1 MLKRIKISRNKYSSN
16 FFKLSSYR
24 ILYNDNR
31 NFSNNISD
39 FKDYSFN
46 KGKKESLNIIKELNI
61 VDLNLIN
68 NRELLNKN
76 SFTENGK
83 MNSTLDNLNNLKNTN
98 LLGSN
103 ALQLRE
109 NLNTF
114 SQIIVLQQYLN
125 LMTAEENFKESNI
138 YLEES
143 NIENQNEAETEI
155 KTDEN
160 SYEKQIDEKL
170 DTFKIENETFYKKPI
185 SLIESSDLTIKA
197 EKMYENIDSNY
208 NYNDNRIHDKKV
220 FFRIIKKRLMKPP
233 LLSIVDLVYVLSL
246 IESNRKLKII
256 KECPNFL
263 NYVKSIIRKNLEKD
277 NLNHLLKFLNSNT
290 IAAETKSFYFIC
302 ILENLID
309 LIVKE
314 NINSSV
320 STYNLSINHLPQF
333 HSLIPIFENITV
345 EDLKNAFYNDDR
357 FKLTNMYLFI
367 ENVIYQ
373 LFDTLD
379 QKLIRDNVNIFINEN
394 VKEKYKINKFNI
406 TSESSFEY
414 MKILSIIKSKI
425 LPVYFNEE
433 ISKNDSSE
441 SINSS
446 QKSKII
452 KVKFN
457 NYNDMSSEKNSLN
470 IEFDSNFNA
479 LNIDENCLYNK
490 FTVKGMNEF
499 LKETDL
505 QYLEDMIK
513 FSESENEKIIDN
525 ESENSLELDIM
536 AEIKSKNRLICI
548 ISTIL
553 QFYTQFKNLVDYNLI
568 KKLSFQSEINKI
580 SDSTNKINSNSD
592 LISITNSM
600 KMNELKIETN
610 FHNIIK
616 IDFPYSIN
624 SHVEYFIQNFAL
636 KKNYLVKKESLEKIL
651 ELEVEKFDNISYSSI
666 INLLKVFY
674 EKSLSEIINKKSI
687 NKNILLF
694 IIQQKNDLG
703 HKISSL
709 ELKKLSKVVIEY
721 NITSSFL
728 FSFILEKTIE
738 YVDNSSEYNVN
749 EEFLLEIYSFA
760 YYFGKRINTYN
771 KINYLKDDIYNTSAF
786 KTFDQTIKGM
796 AYKGKIVNLK
806 RIYKILIENSLN
818 ESLYDP
824 HFIKYIINSFK
835 FDKYMNKI

>member
-16 FFKLSSYR
+16 FIKLSSYR
-24 ILYNDNR
+24 ILYNDKR
-31 NFSNNISD
+31 NFSNDISD

-61 VDLNLIN
+61 VDLNSIN

-83 MNSTLDNLNNLKNTN
+83 LNSTLDNLNNLKNTN

-155 KTDEN
+155 KIDEN

-197 EKMYENIDSNY
+197 DKIYENIDSNY

-233 LLSIVDLVYVLSL
+233 LLGIVDLVYVLSL

-277 NLNHLLKFLNSNT
+277 NLNHLLKFLNSNK

-345 EDLKNAFYNDDR
+345 EDLLNAFYNDNR

-379 QKLIRDNVNIFINEN
+379 PKLIRDNVNIFINEN

-441 SINSS
+441 SINSL

-457 NYNDMSSEKNSLN
+457 NYNDMSPDKNSIN
-470 IEFDSNFNA
+470 IEFDSNFNV

-490 FTVKGMNEF
+490 FTVLGMNEF

-548 ISTIL
+548 ISIIL
-553 QFYTQFKNLVDYNLI
+553 DFYTQFKNLVDYNLI

-592 LISITNSM
+592 LISITNPM
-600 KMNELKIETN
+600 KISELKIETN

-636 KKNYLVKKESLEKIL
+636 KKNYLIKKESLEKVL

-674 EKSLSEIINKKSI
+674 EKSLSEILNKKSI

-721 NITSSFL
+721 NIRSSFL

-738 YVDNSSEYNVN
+738 YVDNSSEYNEN

-771 KINYLKDDIYNTSAF
+771 KINNLKDDIYNTSTF
-786 KTFDQTIKGM
+786 KTYNQTIKGM

-806 RIYKILIENSLN
+806 RIYKILIENGLN

-824 HFIKYIINSFK
+824 HFIKYLINSFK